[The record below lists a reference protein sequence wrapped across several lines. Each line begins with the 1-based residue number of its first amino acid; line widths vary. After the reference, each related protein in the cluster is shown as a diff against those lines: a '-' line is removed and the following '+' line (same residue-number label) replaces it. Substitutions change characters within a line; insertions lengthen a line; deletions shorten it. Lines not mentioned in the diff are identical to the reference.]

1 MKHKSDNDEEE
12 YDVSELRTGNKTTEK
27 KLTKST
33 GATKRRRNNTDH
45 SDNVDEQLTQEVCKS
60 NDTFLTLKSKP
71 SNTIREM
78 LYRSTSSK
86 TVAVEDT
93 PGRSQLSVKN
103 TAVPKNPQTS
113 SAVSKNPQTS
123 SAVPKNPQKSS
134 VMPTSPQASPDVPK
148 NPVNDTTKSS
158 PQNETAISTKAPTTK
173 KPNTSKIPVRK
184 RKGPRLTFQD
194 RSRRKSSPKI
204 GKASNDVTPQ
214 KARYRKTPAA
224 KSGLRKAET
233 ADVETLEAGDFDEGV
248 GDTCNSTFTREGK
261 GLALQRGRDI
271 EGQAGTRVAES

>member
-1 MKHKSDNDEEE
+1 MKHKSENDEEE
-12 YDVSELRTGNKTTEK
+12 YDVRELRTGNKTTAK

-33 GATKRRRNNTDH
+33 GATKRRRNNIDH

-71 SNTIREM
+71 NNTIREM
-78 LYRSTSSK
+78 LYRSTNSK

-113 SAVSKNPQTS
+113 SAV
-123 SAVPKNPQKSS
+123 PKNPQKSS
-134 VMPTSPQASPDVPK
+134 VMPTNPQASPDVPK
-148 NPVNDTTKSS
+148 NPVNVLRKSS
-158 PQNETAISTKAPTTK
+158 PQNEAAISTKAPTTK

-204 GKASNDVTPQ
+204 AKASNDVTPQ

-233 ADVETLEAGDFDEGV
+233 GDVETLEAGDFDEGV
-248 GDTCNSTFTREGK
+248 GDTCNTTFTGEGK

-271 EGQAGTRVAES
+271 EGQAGTRVA